1 MSSLREFL
9 RDFWLVARPYWFS
22 EDRWPARGLLAT
34 LVALALWMVFLN
46 VQFNEWRNDFYNTFQ
61 EYDGE
66 GFKYQILKFSV
77 LAAIWIIAAVYQYY
91 LNQMLQLRWR
101 RWLTQ
106 RYLSQWVENRAF
118 YALQTFEPQTD
129 NPDQRIADDLRLFV
143 GQSLSLT
150 LGLLSS
156 VVNLVS
162 FLGILWSLSGPL
174 SFALLGHEISI
185 PGYLVWVALG
195 YAVIATWLTHVIGR
209 PLIRINFE
217 QQQREADFR
226 YAAIRFREN
235 SEQIAFSRGEQE
247 ERDILARRFVRVINN
262 WWRLMRRQKRLIW
275 FTSAYDQIAVIFPYV
290 VVAPRYFSREIQL
303 GGLMQ
308 TASAFDEVRTS
319 LSFIINSYAD
329 IAQWKAVIDRLRGF
343 ERAVAAAGRRMTA
356 GSGIVHVADAPAGGV
371 ALDGVDIDLPDGRPL
386 LQGISAD
393 LRVGD
398 RVLLTGASGS
408 GKSTLFRAIGGLW
421 PFGRGTVK
429 GDPSRHMMFLPQK
442 PYLPLGSLRNAL
454 FYPGM
459 DHKPGEAAIVEVLG
473 ACGLP
478 QLIDRLDEKRAW
490 SQELSPGEQQRIG
503 FARILLQKPDIL
515 FLDEAT
521 AALDDP
527 TEARMYGMLLER
539 LPDTLIVSIGHRPTL
554 AAFHNRRLDVE
565 RVEGGAGRLVER
577 LQPA

>member
-1 MSSLREFL
+1 MSSLRAFL
-9 RDFWLVARPYWFS
+9 RDFWLVARPYWYS
-22 EDRWPARGLLAT
+22 EDRWPARGLLVA

-61 EYDGE
+61 EYDGD

-77 LAAIWIIAAVYQYY
+77 LAAVWIVAAVYQYY

-106 RYLSQWVENRAF
+106 RYLSHWVEHRAF

-143 GQSLSLT
+143 AQSLGLT

-174 SFALLGHEISI
+174 SFSAFGQEISI
-185 PGYLVWVALG
+185 PGYLVWVALA
-195 YAVIATWLTHVIGR
+195 YAIIATWLTHVIGR
-209 PLIRINFE
+209 PLIRLNFE

-247 ERDILARRFVRVINN
+247 ERDILERRFVRVINN

-275 FTSAYDQIAVIFPYV
+275 FTSGYDQIAVIFPYV

-308 TASAFDEVRTS
+308 TASAFDEVRMS
-319 LSFIINSYAD
+319 LSFIINSYSD

-356 GSGIVHVADAPAGGV
+356 GSGIGRVTDSPTGGV
-371 ALDGVDIDLPDGRPL
+371 ALDGVDIDLPDGQPL
-386 LQGISAD
+386 LNGVSAE
-393 LRVGD
+393 LRAGD

-429 GDPSRHMMFLPQK
+429 VDPSRRIMFLPQK

-454 FYPGM
+454 LYPGM
-459 DHKPGEAAIVEVLG
+459 AHQPGEAAILQTLTD
-473 ACGLP
+473 CGLP
-478 QLIDRLDEKRAW
+478 HLIDRLDEKRAW

-521 AALDDP
+521 AALDDA
-527 TEARMYGMLLER
+527 TEARMYGLMLDR
-539 LPDTLIVSIGHRPTL
+539 LPDALIVSIGHRPTL

-577 LQPA
+577 LQTT